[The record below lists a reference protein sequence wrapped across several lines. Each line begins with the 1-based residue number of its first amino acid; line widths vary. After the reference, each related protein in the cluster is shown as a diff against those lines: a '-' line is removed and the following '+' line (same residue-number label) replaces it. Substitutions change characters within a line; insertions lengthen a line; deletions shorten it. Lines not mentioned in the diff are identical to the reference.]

1 LFYLLEISL
10 VWVFQNAG
18 WCMGKIPPIKG
29 KCKRFLF
36 IDGAFLRNV
45 LDNQERAFRNL
56 DLKAFPKN
64 EENIWHIRKLCG

>member
-1 LFYLLEISL
+1 
-10 VWVFQNAG
+10 
-18 WCMGKIPPIKG
+18 MGKIPPIKG